1 MKKVL
6 RIKLLK
12 DPGVSGGFCMS
23 VGSIVEVYDGGFR
36 NIGAENSENYYP
48 VFGPYTML
56 EKIANEI
63 ISGDANEKALELFEV
78 ADVTETIVPTL
89 EHDIMDEAG
98 GMKVCSISHTSLMKL
113 LKDHTI
119 EKMRGTA
126 IFKLSNQ
133 MFKDEVVIH
142 SIKAVA

>member
-1 MKKVL
+1 MEKVL

-12 DPGVSGGFCMS
+12 DPGVGGGFCMS

-36 NIGAENSENYYP
+36 NIGAENNENYYP

-56 EKIANEI
+56 ENIAHEIINGDATKEANE
-63 ISGDANEKALELFEV
+63 LFDV
-78 ADVTETIVPTL
+78 VDVTGTIVPKL

-98 GMKVCSISHTSLMKL
+98 GMKVCTVTHKSLMSL
-113 LKDHTI
+113 LRDGTVDK
-119 EKMRGTA
+119 KRGTE

-133 MFKDEVVIH
+133 MFKDDVVKHDKI
-142 SIKAVA
+142 